1 MSNQNEISGRSPI
14 SAGLAIDSFRKMGF
28 NVSSAI
34 CEIIDNSLEA
44 NSTSIEITIKYL
56 PKSPTQK
63 HRRIEKFVF
72 VDNGD
77 GMENDTLYDCL
88 VLGEGTKRDL
98 KNGIGKFGVG
108 ATLAGISQAKSIEI
122 YSKTK
127 TGKWFYTKLDLD
139 LLSQRIG
146 IPEPKENQPPA
157 EYTENLDN
165 QGTIVIWDNVDSGE
179 TEKDMENATHQ
190 IGRIY
195 RKFISMKKIEEGKI
209 IDNVT
214 PISIT
219 LNGEKIAPYDPLYV
233 TFSPKAGDTKLAKI
247 ISSESFHFKPAK
259 GKMRITISH
268 LPVSW
273 WKGPGKEMVHP
284 GNAPVNKVDRKMTA
298 DNMGISIVREG
309 REMMFG
315 EIPYLKLIS
324 DKSKE
329 DGGTY
334 FVNED
339 RFMGIEIS
347 FDRDSDHLF
356 GIEANKSKMFLPR
369 QTRDKI
375 GTILYPVVKQ
385 RREDFKK
392 IRDEGSKGP
401 KNPKKPSKKSKQV
414 IQNNMPSPHY
424 TDKEREKL
432 QKFAETLS
440 SSKVEIDE
448 FYSDLVNGYLPM
460 HSWDLDAAGPFV
472 KYEHQLK
479 SIIVKYNMNHPF
491 MKKFFETLEDIAERK
506 GVARDDALSVEEIQR
521 TKTLVDLM
529 LASYGIAEISFENT
543 SQKDEVGNTL
553 ATLKNTWSN
562 ISHRISKKD
571 IRTE

>member
-1 MSNQNEISGRSPI
+1 MEFSGRNPI
-14 SAGLAIDSFRKMGF
+14 SSGLAIDSFRKMGF

-44 NSTSIEITIKYL
+44 NSTSIEIIVKYL
-56 PKSPTQK
+56 PKTTLQK
-63 HRRIEKFVF
+63 YRRIEKFVF
-72 VDNGD
+72 VDNGE
-77 GMENDTLYDCL
+77 GMKNDTLYDCL

-108 ATLAGISQAKSIEI
+108 ATLAGISQARNIEI

-127 TGKWFYTKLDLD
+127 SGKWLYTKLDLD
-139 LLSQRIG
+139 LLNQGIG

-165 QGTIVIWDNVDSGE
+165 QGTIVIWDNIDSGE
-179 TEKDMENATHQ
+179 SQKDMENAVHE

-195 RKFISMKKIEEGKI
+195 RKFISMKKIEEGEI
-209 IDNVT
+209 IDNTAPV
-214 PISIT
+214 SIT

-233 TFSPKAGDTKLAKI
+233 TYSPKADDTEL
-247 ISSESFHFKPAK
+247 SEIKNSETFNFKPAK
-259 GKMRITISH
+259 GGMRITISH
-268 LPVSW
+268 LPESW
-273 WKGPGKEMVHP
+273 WDDPKKMYKP
-284 GNAPVNKVDRKMTA
+284 GNAPVNKIDRKMTS

-315 EIPYLKLIS
+315 EIPYLKLLS
-324 DKSKE
+324 EKSKE
-329 DGGTY
+329 DGGAP
-334 FVNED
+334 FAPED
-339 RFMGIEIS
+339 RFIGIEIS
-347 FDRDSDHLF
+347 FNRDSDHLF

-369 QTRDKI
+369 QTRDMI
-375 GTILYPVVKQ
+375 GKILYPIMMQ
-385 RREDFKK
+385 RREHFKK
-392 IRDEGSKGP
+392 IRGEKEKG
-401 KNPKKPSKKSKQV
+401 KTNPKKPSTKSKQV
-414 IQNNMPSPHY
+414 IQNNIPSPHY

-448 FYSDLVNGYLPM
+448 FYSDLVSGYLPM

-553 ATLKNTWSN
+553 TTLKNTWSN

>member
-1 MSNQNEISGRSPI
+1 MEFSGRNPI
-14 SAGLAIDSFRKMGF
+14 SSGLAIDSFRKMGF

-44 NSTSIEITIKYL
+44 NSTSIEIIVKYI
-56 PKSPTQK
+56 PKTTLQK

-88 VLGEGTKRDL
+88 VLGEGTKREL

-108 ATLAGISQAKSIEI
+108 ATLAGISQAKNIEI

-127 TGKWFYTKLDLD
+127 TGKWLYTKLDLD
-139 LLSQRIG
+139 LLNKGIG
-146 IPEPKENQPPA
+146 IPEPKENQPPI

-165 QGTIVIWDNVDSGE
+165 QGTIVIWDNIDSGE
-179 TEKDMENATHQ
+179 SEKEMENAAHN

-195 RKFISMKKIEEGKI
+195 RKFISMKKIKEGKLA
-209 IDNVT
+209 DNTT
-214 PISIT
+214 PVSIT

-233 TFSPKAGDTKLAKI
+233 TYSPKSDDTELSKI
-247 ISSESFHFKPAK
+247 ISSATFGFKPQK
-259 GKMRITISH
+259 GEMRITISH
-268 LPVSW
+268 LPESW
-273 WKGPGKEMVHP
+273 WSDPKMYKP
-284 GNAPVNKVDRKMTA
+284 GNAVVNKTDRKMTSN
-298 DNMGISIVREG
+298 NMGISIVREG

-315 EIPYLKLIS
+315 EIPYLKLLG

-329 DGGTY
+329 DGGTS

-339 RFMGIEIS
+339 RFIGIEIS
-347 FDRDSDHLF
+347 FNRDSDHLF

-369 QTRDKI
+369 QTRDMI
-375 GTILYPVVKQ
+375 GKILYPVIMQ
-385 RREDFKK
+385 RREEFSK
-392 IRDEGSKGP
+392 IRGEKAKGR
-401 KNPKKPSKKSKQV
+401 KNPKKPSTKSKQV
-414 IQNNMPSPHY
+414 IQNNIPSPHY
-424 TDKEREKL
+424 TDKEKERL

-440 SSKVEIDE
+440 SNKVEIDE
-448 FYSDLVNGYLPM
+448 FYSDLVSGYLPI
-460 HSWDLDAAGPFV
+460 HSWELDAAGPFV
-472 KYEHQLK
+472 KYEHELK

-529 LASYGIAEISFENT
+529 LASYGIAEISFDNT
-543 SQKDEVGNTL
+543 NEKDEIGNTL
-553 ATLKNTWSN
+553 TTLKNTWSN

-571 IRTE
+571 ITTE

>member
-1 MSNQNEISGRSPI
+1 MEISGRNPI

-28 NVSSAI
+28 NVGSAI

-56 PKSPTQK
+56 PKSTLQTY
-63 HRRIEKFVF
+63 RRIEKFVF

-88 VLGEGTKRDL
+88 VLGEGTKRLL

-108 ATLAGISQAKSIEI
+108 ATLGGISQAKLIEV

-127 TGKWFYTKLDLD
+127 TGKWLHTKLDLD
-139 LLSQRIG
+139 LLNQGIG
-146 IPEPKENQPPA
+146 IPEPEVKSPPA

-165 QGTIVIWDNVDSGE
+165 QGTVVIWDNVDVDES
-179 TEKDMENATHQ
+179 EKDMENAAHL

-195 RKFISMKKIEEGKI
+195 RKFISLKKIEKGVI
-209 IDNVT
+209 VDNTIPV
-214 PISIT
+214 SIT

-233 TFSPKAGDTKLAKI
+233 TFSPKADDTELAKI
-247 ISSESFHFKPAK
+247 ISSENYDFKPAK
-259 GKMRITISH
+259 GKMHITISH
-268 LPVSW
+268 LPKSW
-273 WKGPGKEMVHP
+273 WSGPGKEMSKP
-284 GNAPVNKVDRKMTA
+284 GNAPVNKTDRKMTA
-298 DNMGISIVREG
+298 DNMGITIVREG

-315 EIPYLKLIS
+315 EIPYLKLLS
-324 DKSKE
+324 ERAKE
-329 DGGTY
+329 DGGAH
-334 FVNED
+334 FENQD

-356 GIEANKSKMFLPR
+356 GIESNKSKMYLPR
-369 QTRDKI
+369 QTRDMI
-375 GTILYPVVKQ
+375 GKILYPVVMQ
-385 RREDFKK
+385 WRNDWDR
-392 IRDEGSKGP
+392 IRNIGKKGP
-401 KNPKKPSKKSKQV
+401 ADPKKPGGKSKTI
-414 IQNNMPSPHY
+414 IQTHMPSPHY

-440 SSKVEIDE
+440 SSKIEIDE
-448 FYSDLVNGYLPM
+448 FYSDLVSGYLPM
-460 HSWDLDAAGPFV
+460 HSWELDAAGPFV

-506 GVARDDALSVEEIQR
+506 GVPRDDALSVEEIQR

-529 LASYGIAEISFENT
+529 LASYGIAEISFESA
-543 SQKDEVGNTL
+543 SQTDEVGNTL
-553 ATLKNTWSN
+553 STLKSTWSS
-562 ISHRISKKD
+562 IAHRISKKD